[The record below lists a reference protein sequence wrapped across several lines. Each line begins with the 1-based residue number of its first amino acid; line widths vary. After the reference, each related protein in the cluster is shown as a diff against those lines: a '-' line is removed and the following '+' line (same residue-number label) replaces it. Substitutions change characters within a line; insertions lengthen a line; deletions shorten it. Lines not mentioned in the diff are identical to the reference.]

1 MRAVDLRDLDGRTRR
16 RQPHRRRS
24 RRSCRPLTRRVQR
37 PVRRGVLDFADAAK
51 LVNER
56 GDAMQAAADEQD
68 GTMAAILGLD
78 DDQVDVACQKTAGS
92 AWIANYNA
100 PGQVVIAGS
109 PDDLDRAC
117 ATAKELGAKRAMRI
131 PVGGAFHSPLM
142 APAAIGFARQS
153 TRSSSATPN
162 KPSTATSMPWR
173 TPKPATSPTFS
184 ALSSPPRPLAP
195 DPPGARDRRLHDL
208 RRTRSRHRP
217 HRPGQAGGQHR
228 RTGQRVDPA
237 DVDGLLETLQG
248 SKTSDAA
255 TATVLEGEHLFATE
269 RMVVSPGAGIFTPN
283 ESCVDGSIIEVG
295 QLLGTVGPAEVRSSF
310 AGEIKGVLAY
320 DGERVTSRQPIAWL
334 RTTAVSYTKL
344 RAHETQ
350 CRIAVGGEGG

>member
-1 MRAVDLRDLDGRTRR
+1 MTRNAQLSTFVTSMVVLDAVSRTGAEAAA
-16 RQPHRRRS
+16 HAGHS
-24 RRSCRPLTRRVQR
+24 LGEYSALCAA
-37 PVRRGVLDFADAAK
+37 GVLDFADAAK

-153 TRSSSATPN
+153 TRSSSATLS

-208 RRTRSRHRP
+208 RRTWPRHRP
-217 HRPGQAGGQHR
+217 HRPG
-228 RTGQRVDPA
+228 
-237 DVDGLLETLQG
+237 
-248 SKTSDAA
+248 
-255 TATVLEGEHLFATE
+255 
-269 RMVVSPGAGIFTPN
+269 
-283 ESCVDGSIIEVG
+283 
-295 QLLGTVGPAEVRSSF
+295 
-310 AGEIKGVLAY
+310 
-320 DGERVTSRQPIAWL
+320 
-334 RTTAVSYTKL
+334 
-344 RAHETQ
+344 
-350 CRIAVGGEGG
+350 